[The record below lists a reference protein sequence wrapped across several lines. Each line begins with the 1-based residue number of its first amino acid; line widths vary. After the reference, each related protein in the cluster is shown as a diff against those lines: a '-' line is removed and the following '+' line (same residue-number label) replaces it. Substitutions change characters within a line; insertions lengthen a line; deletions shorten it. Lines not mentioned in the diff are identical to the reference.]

1 MISVLI
7 PAYNAGQTLASLL
20 EKLCL
25 YVPRED
31 ILVVDDGSED
41 DTGAVAQRSGVK
53 VVRHPKNE
61 GKGAALRTGLDALK
75 GGGNAIEAVV
85 TMDADLQHRPED
97 LPKILAGWKQT
108 NANVVVGW
116 RKRWGTVMPIERKFT
131 NSITSWL
138 VSARTRQRIL
148 DSQCGYR
155 LIEWR
160 VVEQVDITAK
170 GFEAET
176 EFLIKA
182 AGLGLRIAWVPIQTV
197 YDSEKSTM
205 TGWETTKRF
214 LQALLKDH

>member
-7 PAYNAGQTLASLL
+7 PAYNAGRTLASLL

-25 YVPRED
+25 YVPREA

-41 DTGAVAQRSGVK
+41 ETGAVAQRAGVK
-53 VVRHPKNE
+53 VIRHQKNE
-61 GKGAALRTGLDALK
+61 GKGAALRTGLEFLK
-75 GGGNAIEAVV
+75 GRGSAIEAVV

-108 NANVVVGW
+108 HANVVVGW
-116 RKRWGTVMPIERKFT
+116 RKRWGTAMPIERKFS

-155 LIEWR
+155 LIEWG
-160 VVEQVDITAK
+160 VLEQVDITAK

-182 AGLGLRIAWVPIQTV
+182 ASHGLSIAWVPIQTV
-197 YDSEKSTM
+197 YDNAKSSM

-214 LQALLKDH
+214 LQTLLKDH